1 MGFIS
6 DSLIGFWNLL
16 LRKAPASGLKIGF
29 QVRDGTKIRRQIAL
43 PDHLRAEHVA
53 ILGKTGTGKS
63 SLLRYFISQDIEAR
77 RGFLC
82 IDLHGD
88 LVPFV
93 LSKIAELEPAET
105 EDLIGRLL
113 LIDPAS
119 PKYAVGM
126 NLLECDDKS
135 RPVQISEMVSL
146 LQKRWSLDHF
156 GARTEELLRNSLW
169 VLSENNLTLVEVA
182 PLLTNRAYREQLVK
196 KTSNAEVRRYFED
209 RYGQASH
216 AMQTVMREAVL
227 NKVSAFTVDPAIRH
241 IVGQSKSSISLK
253 AAVDAGMWV
262 CLNLRKG
269 SLGENALTLAG
280 LFLAKFKSAI
290 FSRANRNLF
299 TLYADELPNLVA
311 VDDSF
316 TTLLSEARKFSVS
329 VVTANQFLGQFTP
342 KVRSVLLSV
351 GTNLCFA
358 LSFEDAPI
366 MARTLGGEFSLSRRL
381 GALSHRELIGR
392 IGQQMYEAIVPEVKR
407 AAAEGS
413 HLAEKSLQRFGK
425 LRELIEFDINA
436 RQPKAK
442 AETDLSGWD

>member
-1 MGFIS
+1 MGFFS
-6 DSLIGFWNLL
+6 DSLIGAWNSL
-16 LRKAPASGLKIGF
+16 LRKDFRSGLRIGF
-29 QVRDGTKIRRQIAL
+29 QVRDGSRLKRQIAI

-53 ILGKTGTGKS
+53 VLGKTGTGKS
-63 SLLRYFISQDIEAR
+63 SLLRYFMSQDIAAR
-77 RGFLC
+77 KGFFC

-93 LSKIAELEPAET
+93 LSKIAALEPQEP
-105 EDLIGRLL
+105 EDLVGRLL
-113 LIDPAS
+113 VIDPAS

-146 LQKRWSLDHF
+146 LQRRWSLDHF

-169 VLSENNLTLVEVA
+169 VLSENKLTLVEVA
-182 PLLTNRAYREQLVK
+182 PLLTDRLYRAQLVK
-196 KTSNAEVRRYFED
+196 KTSNPEVRRYFED
-209 RYGQASH
+209 RYDQASH

-227 NKVSAFTVDPAIRH
+227 NKVTAFTVDPAIRH
-241 IVGQSKSSISLK
+241 IVGQARSSISLK
-253 AAVDAGMWV
+253 SAIDQGMWV

-280 LFLAKFKSAI
+280 LFLAKFKNAI

-342 KVRSVLLSV
+342 KVRSALLSV
-351 GTNLCFA
+351 GTSLCFA

-381 GALSHRELIGR
+381 AALSHRELIGR
-392 IGQQMYEAIVPEVKR
+392 IAQQTYEAVVPEIKNASADVSNLTAR
-407 AAAEGS
+407 
-413 HLAEKSLQRFGK
+413 SLQRFGK

-436 RQPKAK
+436 RSPKTK
-442 AETDLSGWD
+442 ETDLSDWD